1 MGATNVPSSSSSQWL
16 LPVTA
21 LRYTPSQTTSDIPLE
36 KELYDR
42 ARGVEFLFR
51 MGVALQLPLSALY
64 TAAVWFHRFYMRFS
78 LEDYHRQEVAAACLF
93 LATKTEEC
101 GRKLRDVAKVLCAKT
116 LNLSA
121 AEVPDD
127 HKDLEQ
133 YQNAILVTE
142 EILLE
147 GLCFDFVVE
156 SPHAELVDLF
166 EVRQDTTEL
175 EECAW
180 SVANDTART
189 PLCVLFPARIIAA
202 ACYILAQHVIEGPQS
217 PSLDVRIASPAPSTS
232 LPTPPSHKVV
242 PPEASRFA
250 LEHFGFN
257 EVDLVSIAEVLN
269 IILEFYAAQDL
280 QTATHLGPVAA
291 IPPPRVST
299 SRERLYTPFSQ
310 LNSHRHLQATT
321 GGDASGSPAST
332 HGASTPG
339 KPQSRGWKPIRG
351 SG

>member
-1 MGATNVPSSSSSQWL
+1 MPGTTSGPSNSSQWI
-16 LPVTA
+16 LPVNA
-21 LRYTPSQTTSDIPLE
+21 LRYTPSQTTSDITLE

-64 TAAVWFHRFYMRFS
+64 TAAVWFHRFYMRYS
-78 LEDYHRQEVAAACLF
+78 MEDYHRQEVAAACLF

-116 LNLSA
+116 VNMPVADL
-121 AEVPDD
+121 PDD
-127 HKDLEQ
+127 FKDQDQ
-133 YQNAILVTE
+133 YQNAILQTE
-142 EILLE
+142 EVLLE
-147 GLCFDFVVE
+147 ALCFDFVVD

-166 EVRQDTTEL
+166 DVRQDSLEL

-180 SVANDTART
+180 SIANDTART

-202 ACYILAQHVIEGPQS
+202 ACYILAQHAIEGPQS
-217 PSLDVRIASPAPSTS
+217 PSLDVRIASPAPSAS
-232 LPTPPSHKVV
+232 LPTPPSHKVM

-250 LEHFGFN
+250 IEHFGFN
-257 EVDLVSIAEVLN
+257 EVDLVSVAEVLN
-269 IILEFYAAQDL
+269 IILEFYGAQDL

-291 IPPPRVST
+291 IPPPKIST
-299 SRERLYTPFSQ
+299 SREKMYTSFSH
-310 LNSHRHLQATT
+310 LNSHRHLQAAAS
-321 GGDASGSPAST
+321 GDTSGSPASS

-339 KPQSRGWKPIRG
+339 NPQSRGWKPVRG